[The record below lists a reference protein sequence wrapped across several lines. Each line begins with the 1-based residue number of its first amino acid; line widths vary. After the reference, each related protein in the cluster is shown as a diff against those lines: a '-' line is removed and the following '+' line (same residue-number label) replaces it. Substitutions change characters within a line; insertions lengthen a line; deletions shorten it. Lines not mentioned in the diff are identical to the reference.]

1 MLLSIC
7 KVGEKI
13 MANLMDFTG
22 AMFDAENCSI
32 CCKKF
37 ITPRYLPCK
46 QSFCH
51 SCLYSYIVHQCKSME
66 SSFGFH
72 CPICRVY
79 IPKTRDPSN
88 PEDWTKCFPENFVLE
103 KYVHSSDQRFC
114 EACLR
119 KSEEEDATRLCFNC
133 NEKLCR
139 NCTKYHNRGQ
149 STRNHQVALLRK
161 ITCGVPNQINR
172 EFCVH
177 RPDGHTTLFCQD
189 HKEPCCPICGSTL
202 HRKCKRVESIEQ
214 ASMSTRKQFEEE
226 SVELLLDL
234 EIF

>member
-1 MLLSIC
+1 
-7 KVGEKI
+7 
-13 MANLMDFTG
+13 MDFTG

-37 ITPRYLPCK
+37 ITPRYPPCK
-46 QSFCH
+46 HSFCH

-119 KSEEEDATRLCFNC
+119 NSEEEDATRLCFNC

-139 NCTKYHNRGQ
+139 NCTKYTNRGQ

-161 ITCGVPNQINR
+161 ITCGVPNQINS
-172 EFCVH
+172 FVS
-177 RPDGHTTLFCQD
+177 TTRMDILRYSVRIT
-189 HKEPCCPICGSTL
+189 KKL
-202 HRKCKRVESIEQ
+202 VAR
-214 ASMSTRKQFEEE
+214 
-226 SVELLLDL
+226 SVEVLYTENVNVLNQ
-234 EIF
+234 

>member
-1 MLLSIC
+1 
-7 KVGEKI
+7 
-13 MANLMDFTG
+13 MDFTG

-37 ITPRYLPCK
+37 ITPRYLLCK
-46 QSFCH
+46 HSFCH

-114 EACLR
+114 EAFYAIAKKKTQHAFVLTATKNCAGTAQNTPT
-119 KSEEEDATRLCFNC
+119 EDNQHATI
-133 NEKLCR
+133 K
-139 NCTKYHNRGQ
+139 
-149 STRNHQVALLRK
+149 
-161 ITCGVPNQINR
+161 
-172 EFCVH
+172 
-177 RPDGHTTLFCQD
+177 
-189 HKEPCCPICGSTL
+189 
-202 HRKCKRVESIEQ
+202 
-214 ASMSTRKQFEEE
+214 
-226 SVELLLDL
+226 
-234 EIF
+234 

>member
-1 MLLSIC
+1 
-7 KVGEKI
+7 
-13 MANLMDFTG
+13 MDFTG

-46 QSFCH
+46 HSFCH

-172 EFCVH
+172 VLCPPPGWTYYVILSGSQ
-177 RPDGHTTLFCQD
+177 RTLLPDLWKYFTQ
-189 HKEPCCPICGSTL
+189 K
-202 HRKCKRVESIEQ
+202 
-214 ASMSTRKQFEEE
+214 M
-226 SVELLLDL
+226 
-234 EIF
+234 